1 MKHPLAVAVQNG
13 FTAALSAEVQN
24 GNLDITTAGQ
34 ISRFAV
40 AIARE
45 YLKGNKMFLKG
56 LTDFSQD
63 GQMWEDFLT
72 HDKVNLNK
80 FGDQT

>member
-13 FTAALSAEVQN
+13 FTAALSAEIEN
-24 GNLDITTAGQ
+24 GSISYSNASQL
-34 ISRFAV
+34 SRFAM

-45 YLKGNKMFLKG
+45 YLKGNKMFGKG
-56 LTDFSQD
+56 LTDFAQD
-63 GQMWEDFLT
+63 GEMYESFLK

-80 FGDQT
+80 FGDN